1 MKMIRAAKGDDRGVI
16 LIALLWIL
24 VALSVIALSFSRESF
39 VEVAV
44 ARNARDMGDAYYV
57 ARAGIAAAAYRLIEK
72 RYATPPVRGVELPGP
87 ADPIELGELQGD
99 FGGGSFKVEIQDES
113 GKISLNVVNE
123 DYLRALVELVGIV
136 KPDSD
141 VIVDSVMD
149 WRDVDTA
156 HRLNGAEDAYYQAL
170 PRPYKA
176 KNGRMES
183 VEELLLVR
191 GVTRDYFYGHREK
204 GADGSPVGRYG
215 LSQYLT
221 TYYNSN
227 RINVNS
233 APLQVLQAMPGMP
246 PLAAEHIYQ
255 RRKTKPYKTQAEITQ
270 DVAIPLPPTVAPLL
284 STDSTG
290 TYTLTASAHM
300 QGSKVQRVIRCVV
313 SLDTREPNWYRIL
326 YWNENIPNL

>member
-1 MKMIRAAKGDDRGVI
+1 MIRAAKDDRGVI

-57 ARAGIAAAAYRLIEK
+57 ARAGIAAAVYRLAEK
-72 RYATPPVRGVELPGP
+72 RYTTPPVQGVELPGAP
-87 ADPIELGELQGD
+87 DPVELGELQGD

-113 GKISLNVVNE
+113 GKISLNIVGE
-123 DYLRALVELVGIV
+123 EYLRSLVESVGIG

-141 VIVDSVMD
+141 VIVDSIMD

-156 HRLNGAEDAYYQAL
+156 HRINGAEDAYYQSL
-170 PRPYKA
+170 PRPYKT
-176 KNGRMES
+176 KNGRIES

-191 GVTRDYFYGHREK
+191 GVTRDYFYSHREK
-204 GADGSPVGRYG
+204 GADGAAVSRYG
-215 LSQYLT
+215 LSRYFT
-221 TYYNSN
+221 AYYNSN

-233 APLQVLQAMPGMP
+233 APLQVLMAIPGMP
-246 PLAAEHIYQ
+246 PQAADHIYQ
-255 RRKTKPYKTQAEITQ
+255 RRKTKPYRTQAEIMQ
-270 DVAIPLPPTVAPLL
+270 DVAVPLPPTVAPLL
-284 STDSTG
+284 STDTTG

-313 SLDTREPNWYRIL
+313 NLDPREPNWYRIL